1 MKRNIKYFV
10 IAVLTGMTLASC
22 NWFDV
27 ETRNILTEEQTYSSK
42 GSIECAGEYLWP
54 SSGWAGF

>member
-42 GSIECAGEYLWP
+42 DGV
-54 SSGWAGF
+54 

>member
-27 ETRNILTEEQTYSSK
+27 RDEKYPDGGTDLFQ
-42 GSIECAGEYLWP
+42 
-54 SSGWAGF
+54 